1 MHIIT
6 RLDMGG
12 SAQNTMDTC
21 LHLDRREFDV
31 YLIYGLSQESEMIAR
46 ESAIVKRWINK
57 ALQQNVKI
65 IPLESLVRRIDPIKD
80 LKSLF
85 YLWRIIHRE
94 KPDIVHTH
102 TSKAGFLGRLVAWI
116 AGVPIIIQTP
126 HGHVFYGHF
135 SPLRSK
141 LFLIFERLTA
151 KITDRLIALTEKER
165 QDYIKFS
172 VAPQQKIVTIHS
184 GVDIDRYMNAKPN
197 GIEKKKSLGLD
208 TDSPIIGF
216 VGWLLPI
223 KGAMN
228 LLKAMRRICLSV
240 PEARLVF
247 VGKGELESILKA
259 EAERSGLADN
269 VKFLG
274 WRDDVQDLMPLF
286 DVFVLPSL
294 NEGMGR
300 VLVEAMAAARP
311 IVASNVGGIP
321 DLIKHGKNGLLVP
334 SGDEKALAD
343 SILRLI
349 YNPHEAREMG
359 QNGKEMCFGYNV
371 NAMVDQIDNLYKTL
385 LMEKTQRESIVT
397 NRAN

>member
-1 MHIIT
+1 MAKIMHIIT

-21 LHLDRREFDV
+21 LNLDRRKFDV

-46 ESAIVKRWINK
+46 ESAIVKRRINK
-57 ALQQNVKI
+57 ALQHNVKI

-85 YLWRIIHRE
+85 SLWRIILRE

-135 SPLRSK
+135 GTFQSK
-141 LFLIFERLTA
+141 LFLVLERLA
-151 KITDRLIALTEKER
+151 SKITDRLIALTDKER
-165 QDYIKFS
+165 QDYIKFA
-172 VAPQQKIVTIHS
+172 VAPPQKILTIHS
-184 GVDIDRYMNAKPN
+184 GVDIDRYMNAKSN
-197 GIEKKKSLGLD
+197 GIEKKKSFGFD

-228 LLKAMRRICLSV
+228 LLKAMRRIYLSV
-240 PEARLVF
+240 PEAQLVF

-259 EAERSGLADN
+259 EAERSGLTDN

-311 IVASNVGGIP
+311 VVASNVGGIP
-321 DLIKHGKNGLLVP
+321 DLIIHGKNGLLVP
-334 SGDEKALAD
+334 SGDEIALAD
-343 SILRLI
+343 AILRLL
-349 YNPHEAREMG
+349 YNPQEARKMG
-359 QNGKEMCFGYNV
+359 QAGKEMCSDYNV
-371 NAMVDQIDNLYKTL
+371 EAMVDEIDNLYKTL
-385 LMEKTQRESIVT
+385 LWGNRTEKG
-397 NRAN
+397 